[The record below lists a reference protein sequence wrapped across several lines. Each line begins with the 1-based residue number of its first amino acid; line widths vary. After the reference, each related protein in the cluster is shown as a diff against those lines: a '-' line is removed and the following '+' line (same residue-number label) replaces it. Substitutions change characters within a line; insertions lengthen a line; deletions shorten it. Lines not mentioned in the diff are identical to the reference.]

1 MKTLIPIVSS
11 FDRIRMFVIPLVVLG
26 TCFGAIEARS
36 QDYLRDASRSP
47 TTGRVSLSAEYDGF
61 TEPKY
66 DLLVA
71 ASEMGRIQSIE
82 VKIGD
87 HVKKGQLLAK
97 LDDEMQHQAMIGA
110 RIRAEMRGELEA
122 AKQRKRL
129 RGCGSSN

>member
-1 MKTLIPIVSS
+1 MKGLISNDLCS
-11 FDRIRMFVIPLVVLG
+11 DRLRLFAIPLVVLVG
-26 TCFGAIEARS
+26 CLHTHELWS

-47 TTGRVSLSAEYDGF
+47 SNARISLSAEYDGF

-87 HVKKGQLLAK
+87 QVKQGQLLAK
-97 LDDEMQHQAMIGA
+97 LDDEMQLQAMIGA
-110 RIRAEMRGELEA
+110 KIRADIPSGA
-122 AKQRKRL
+122 V
-129 RGCGSSN
+129 S